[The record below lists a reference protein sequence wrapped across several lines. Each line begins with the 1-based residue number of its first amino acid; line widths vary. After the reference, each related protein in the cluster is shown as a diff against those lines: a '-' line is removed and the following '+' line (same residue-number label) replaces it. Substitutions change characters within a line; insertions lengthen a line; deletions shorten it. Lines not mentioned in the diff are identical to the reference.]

1 MAGGRTTIT
10 RKLMAAIMGTSI
22 AVLVLTC
29 AVFVT
34 YEYVTFRES
43 VVRGLIVRGEIIA
56 ANSTAAL
63 AFQDEADAREIL
75 SALGRDS
82 HMVAACLYDK
92 DGRVF
97 ATYPADAP
105 ADLFPTIPDKQG
117 YRFGDAE
124 VVAFQP
130 VIHDDRRLGTV
141 YLKSDLSAM
150 TERFRL
156 YTLLVFG
163 VVAGSIVLAFVLST
177 WLQKRISKPILDL
190 ADTARRVSEYQDYSL
205 RARKLG
211 ESEIGLLADSFNDML
226 SQIQQRDT
234 SLRKNEEE
242 IRQLNAGLERR
253 VIERTAQLES
263 ANKELEAFS
272 YSVSHDLRAPLRAID
287 GFSRILLEDHADKLD
302 EGGNRVLEV
311 VRQNAQKMG
320 QLMDDLLAFSR
331 LGRKA
336 VELSPID
343 MTDLAR
349 SALEDLNT
357 ADSASRPHVQI
368 ASIPPAQGDR
378 VLIRQVF
385 INLLSNAT
393 KYSRLKERP
402 LIEVGGATKN
412 GDNIYFVKDNGA
424 GFDMKYADKLF
435 GVFQRLHGPDEF
447 EGTGVGLAIV
457 QRIINRHGGKV
468 WAEGKVNE
476 GATFYF
482 SLPRKDDSNGNLAEH
497 E

>member
-1 MAGGRTTIT
+1 
-10 RKLMAAIMGTSI
+10 MAAIMGTSI

-29 AVFVT
+29 SVFVT
-34 YEYVTFRES
+34 YEYITFRKT
-43 VVRGLIVRGEIIA
+43 VVRGLTVRGEIIA

-63 AFQDEADAREIL
+63 AFQDEGDAREIL
-75 SALGRDS
+75 SALGKDP
-82 HMVAACLYDK
+82 HMVAACLYDS

-97 ATYPADAP
+97 ATYPANAP
-105 ADLFPTIPDKQG
+105 IDLFPNAPDNQG
-117 YRFGDAE
+117 YGFGKSD
-124 VVAFQP
+124 VVVFQP
-130 VIHDDRRLGTV
+130 VVHDERRLGTV

-150 TERFRL
+150 TDRFRL
-156 YTLLVFG
+156 YAILVVG
-163 VVAGSIVLAFVLST
+163 VVASSIVLAFTLST

-190 ADTARRVSEYQDYSL
+190 AETARRVSERQDYTL
-205 RARKLG
+205 RAAHPG

-226 SQIQQRDT
+226 GQIQQRDA

-242 IRQLNAGLERR
+242 IRKLNSGLEQR
-253 VIERTAQLES
+253 VIERTAQLEI

-287 GFSRILLEDHADKLD
+287 GFSRILLEDYSASLD

-320 QLMDDLLAFSR
+320 QLIDDLLAFSR

-336 VELSPID
+336 IELSPID
-343 MTDLAR
+343 MTELAQ
-349 SALEDLNT
+349 SALQDISAL
-357 ADSASRPHVQI
+357 DSASASSVNI
-368 ASIPPAQGDR
+368 AAIPPAEGDR
-378 VLIRQVF
+378 TLIRQVF

-393 KYSRLKERP
+393 KYSRLKEQP
-402 LIEVGGATKN
+402 AVEVGGSAQN
-412 GDNIYFVKDNGA
+412 GNNIYYVKDNGA

-435 GVFQRLHGPDEF
+435 GVFQRLHGPEEF

-457 QRIINRHGGKV
+457 QRIIHRHGGKI
-468 WAEGKVNE
+468 WAEGKVND

-482 SLPRKDDSNGNLAEH
+482 TLPRKDESNGKLAEH

>member
-1 MAGGRTTIT
+1 MRGERTIT
-10 RKLMAAIMGTSI
+10 RKLMTAIMGTSI

-34 YEYVTFRES
+34 YEYVTFRKT
-43 VVRGLIVRGEIIA
+43 VVGALMVRAEIIA

-75 SALGRDS
+75 SALGKDQ
-82 HMVAACLYDK
+82 HMAAACVYDK

-97 ATYPADAP
+97 ASYPADAP
-105 ADLFPTIPDKQG
+105 TSLFPTAPEQQG

-124 VVAFQP
+124 VIVFQP
-130 VIHDDRRLGTV
+130 VVHDGRRLGTV

-150 TERFRL
+150 SEKFRL
-156 YTLLVFG
+156 YTMLVLG
-163 VVAGSIVLAFVLST
+163 VIAGSIVLAFALST
-177 WLQKRISKPILDL
+177 WLQKRISKPILAL
-190 ADTARRVSEYQDYSL
+190 AEIARCVSEHQDYTL
-205 RARKLG
+205 RAQKHG

-226 SQIQQRDT
+226 GQIQQRDA
-234 SLRKNEEE
+234 SLRKKEGE
-242 IRQLNAGLERR
+242 IGKLNAELEQR
-253 VIERTAQLES
+253 VIQRTAELEA
-263 ANKELEAFS
+263 ANKDLEAFS

-287 GFSRILLEDHADKLD
+287 GFSRILQEDYSDKLD
-302 EGGNRVLEV
+302 EDGNRILKV
-311 VRQNAQKMG
+311 VSQNAQKMG
-320 QLMDDLLAFSR
+320 QLIDDLLAFSR

-349 SALEDLNT
+349 SALEDLN
-357 ADSASRPHVQI
+357 ASDSASRPQVKI
-368 ASIPPAQGDR
+368 ARIPPAQGDR

-402 LIEVGGATKN
+402 LVEIGGTTEN
-412 GDNIYFVKDNGA
+412 GNNIYYVKDNGA
-424 GFDMKYADKLF
+424 GFDMKYANKLF
-435 GVFQRLHGPDEF
+435 GVFQRLHGPEEF

-457 QRIINRHGGKV
+457 QRIIHRHGGKV
-468 WAEGKVNE
+468 WAEAEVNQ

-482 SLPRKDDSNGNLAEH
+482 TLPNGERW
-497 E
+497 

>member
-1 MAGGRTTIT
+1 
-10 RKLMAAIMGTSI
+10 MAAIMGTSI

-29 AVFVT
+29 TVFVT
-34 YEYVTFRES
+34 YEYVTFRKT
-43 VVRGLIVRGEIIA
+43 VVGSLLVRAEIIA

-63 AFQDEADAREIL
+63 AFQNDADAREIL
-75 SALGRDS
+75 SALGNDP
-82 HMVAACLYDK
+82 HMVAACVYDNE
-92 DGRVF
+92 GHVF

-105 ADLFPTIPDKQG
+105 TGLFPTAPEQQG

-124 VVAFQP
+124 VIVFQP
-130 VIHDDRRLGTV
+130 VVHDQRRLGTV

-150 TERFRL
+150 NDRFQL
-156 YTLLVFG
+156 YTLLVLG
-163 VVAGSIVLAFVLST
+163 VVAGSIVLAFALST
-177 WLQKRISKPILDL
+177 WLQKRISKPILAL
-190 ADTARRVSEYQDYSL
+190 ADMARRVSQQQDYAL
-205 RARKLG
+205 RAEQHG

-226 SQIQQRDT
+226 GQIQQRDA
-234 SLRKNEEE
+234 SLRKSEEE
-242 IRQLNAGLERR
+242 IRQLNARLEQR

-287 GFSRILLEDHADKLD
+287 GFSRILMEDYSEKLD
-302 EGGNRVLEV
+302 EDGNRVLET
-311 VRQNAQKMG
+311 VRQNAQHMG
-320 QLMDDLLAFSR
+320 QLIDDLLAFSR

-336 VELSPID
+336 VERSPID

-349 SALEDLNT
+349 SALEDLS
-357 ADSASRPHVQI
+357 ASDSASPSHVKI
-368 ASIPPAQGDR
+368 TNIPPAQGDR
-378 VLIRQVF
+378 MLLRQVF
-385 INLLSNAT
+385 INLLSNAA
-393 KYSRLKERP
+393 KYSRLKDQPAVE
-402 LIEVGGATKN
+402 IGGNTEN
-412 GDNIYFVKDNGA
+412 GDNIYYVKDNGA

-435 GVFQRLHGPDEF
+435 GVFQRLHGPEEF

-482 SLPRKDDSNGNLAEH
+482 TLPGKDDSNGTFAKH

>member
-1 MAGGRTTIT
+1 
-10 RKLMAAIMGTSI
+10 MAAIMGTSL

-34 YEYVTFRES
+34 YEYLTFRKT
-43 VVRGLIVRGEIIA
+43 VVGSLTVRAEIIA

-75 SALGRDS
+75 SALGKDP
-82 HMVAACLYDK
+82 HMVAACVYDK
-92 DGRVF
+92 GGRVF
-97 ATYPADAP
+97 ATYPADA
-105 ADLFPTIPDKQG
+105 ATSLFPTAPAEQG
-117 YRFGDAE
+117 YSFGEAD
-124 VVAFQP
+124 VVVFQP
-130 VIHDDRRLGTV
+130 VVHDGRRLGTV

-150 TERFRL
+150 SERFRL
-156 YTLLVFG
+156 HAMLVLG
-163 VVAGSIVLAFVLST
+163 VVAGSIVLAFALST
-177 WLQKRISKPILDL
+177 WLQKRISRPILAL
-190 ADTARRVSEYQDYSL
+190 AEIARRVSEQQDYTL
-205 RARKLG
+205 RAQQHG

-226 SQIQQRDT
+226 GQIQQRDT

-242 IRQLNAGLERR
+242 IRQLNAGLEER
-253 VIERTAQLES
+253 VIERTAQLKN

-287 GFSRILLEDHADKLD
+287 GFSRILLEDYADKLD
-302 EGGNRVLEV
+302 EDGNRMLEV
-311 VRQNAQKMG
+311 VRKNAQTMA
-320 QLMDDLLAFSR
+320 QLIDDLLAFSR

-343 MTDLAR
+343 MTDLAK
-349 SALEDLNT
+349 SALEDLN
-357 ADSASRPHVQI
+357 ASDSESRPHVKI

-378 VLIRQVF
+378 MLIRQVF
-385 INLLSNAT
+385 INLLSNAA
-393 KYSRLKERP
+393 KYSRLKKEP
-402 LIEVGGATKN
+402 VVEIGGTTKN
-412 GDNIYFVKDNGA
+412 GDNIYYVKDNGA

-435 GVFQRLHGPDEF
+435 GVFQRLHGQEEF

-457 QRIINRHGGKV
+457 QRIIHRHGGKV
-468 WAEGKVNE
+468 WAEAKVNE

-482 SLPRKDDSNGNLAEH
+482 TLPRKDDSNGKLAKH

>member
-1 MAGGRTTIT
+1 
-10 RKLMAAIMGTSI
+10 MAAIMGTSI

-34 YEYVTFRES
+34 YEYVTFRKT

-63 AFQDEADAREIL
+63 AFQDEADAKEIL
-75 SALGRDS
+75 SALGKDP

-97 ATYPADAP
+97 ATYPANASTG
-105 ADLFPTIPDKQG
+105 LFPTAPEQQG

-124 VVAFQP
+124 VVVFQP
-130 VIHDDRRLGTV
+130 VVHDERRLGTV

-150 TERFRL
+150 TEGFRL
-156 YTLLVFG
+156 YAMLVLG
-163 VVAGSIVLAFVLST
+163 VVAGSIVIAFALST
-177 WLQKRISKPILDL
+177 WLQKRISKPILAL
-190 ADTARRVSEYQDYSL
+190 ADIARRVSEHQDYTL
-205 RARKLG
+205 RAQKHG

-226 SQIQQRDT
+226 SQIQQRDV
-234 SLRKNEEE
+234 SLRKNEGE
-242 IRQLNAGLERR
+242 IRKLNAELEER
-253 VIERTAQLES
+253 VIERTAQLDT

-287 GFSRILLEDHADKLD
+287 GFSRILLQDYADKLD
-302 EGGNRVLEV
+302 EDGNRVLEV
-311 VRQNAQKMG
+311 VRQNAQNMG
-320 QLMDDLLAFSR
+320 QLIDDLLAFSR

-349 SALEDLNT
+349 SALEDLN
-357 ADSASRPHVQI
+357 ASDSTVRPQVKI
-368 ASIPPAQGDR
+368 ARIPPAQGDR

-393 KYSRLKERP
+393 KYSRLKDQPVVE
-402 LIEVGGATKN
+402 IGGTTEN
-412 GDNIYFVKDNGA
+412 GNNIYYVKDNGA
-424 GFDMKYADKLF
+424 GFDMKYANKLF
-435 GVFQRLHGPDEF
+435 GVFQRLHAPEEF

-457 QRIINRHGGKV
+457 QRIIHRHGGKV
-468 WAEGKVNE
+468 WAEGEVNR

-482 SLPRKDDSNGNLAEH
+482 TLPKGERR
-497 E
+497 